1 MIHHTCEQY
10 AEHLRM
16 PIPLAMDKAA
26 KRRAMAGDNVVSG
39 FAPFSRAMARRRRFQ
54 SAAGEDEPF
63 AFDTRTVGEIMRGI
77 IEEETFRAGGGLN
90 LDQEVENETLLTYYP
105 LHEPEVLE
113 ELRAT

>member
-1 MIHHTCEQY
+1 
-10 AEHLRM
+10 
-16 PIPLAMDKAA
+16 
-26 KRRAMAGDNVVSG
+26 
-39 FAPFSRAMARRRRFQ
+39 MARRRRFQ

-105 LHEPEVLE
+105 LHELEVLE

>member
-1 MIHHTCEQY
+1 MLQFTSNC
-10 AEHLRM
+10 
-16 PIPLAMDKAA
+16 
-26 KRRAMAGDNVVSG
+26 V
-39 FAPFSRAMARRRRFQ
+39 
-54 SAAGEDEPF
+54 
-63 AFDTRTVGEIMRGI
+63 GI